1 MDREFNRGDEVFIRD
16 FPWGKPLNVSGKIVG
31 FLPNDK
37 YNVVL
42 SSGMNEGKIVA
53 FQSWS
58 LIRKKDVERMEN
70 RSRVSLEAQ

>member
-1 MDREFNRGDEVFIRD
+1 MDREFYRGDEVFVRD
-16 FPWGKPLNVSGKIVG
+16 FPWGKPLNVAGKIVG
-31 FLPNDK
+31 FLPNDR
-37 YNVVL
+37 YNVML

-70 RSRVSLEAQ
+70 RSRVPLER